1 MRLLYGAALGA
12 CHSGPVAVAG
22 DWFRVA
28 ARSHLAV
35 AETTGL
41 LRLEPM
47 RILLTRRHVMAALPL
62 GLVAAR
68 GALASA
74 SASSQSPS
82 KAEPEAWPTLAA
94 LRGKVVLL
102 DFWASWCAPC
112 RRSFP
117 WMNDLQQRHAA
128 AGFAVLAVNVD
139 HDRALADAFLRE
151 VPVSFR
157 LEFDP
162 AGALAQRF
170 DVQAMPTSFLLDRH
184 GQVRMRH
191 AGFREAQR
199 AAREDEL
206 KKLLEERA

>member
-12 CHSGPVAVAG
+12 CHSRPGAGSG
-22 DWFRVA
+22 DWFCGA

-35 AETTGL
+35 AVNTGL

-68 GALASA
+68 GALAAPPSR
-74 SASSQSPS
+74 SPS
-82 KAEPEAWPTLAA
+82 SPAPESWPALAA

-117 WMNDLQQRHAA
+117 WMNELQQRHAA
-128 AGFAVLAVNVD
+128 AGLAVLAVNVD
-139 HDRALADAFLRE
+139 HDRALADAFLRD

-199 AAREDEL
+199 AEREDEL
-206 KKLLEERA
+206 KKLLEERV